1 MSENTPDQS
10 SHFPD
15 HTTAGEY
22 RPRQSDPDAG
32 GPAPGSSGA
41 QFPPLSDPVLAQLR
55 DGPIAHR
62 FGADDSDA
70 VHAKLLRTVQDASAA
85 RSEWMTE
92 AVDHDLATSDPAW
105 RWALYSNGIDADVR
119 DARANAEQAGVPAT
133 DIIDAEALGSA
144 RVSWAEQPAHRHL
157 GRIELLSRE
166 VFDAN
171 NRAETARGLVG
182 DIAERFDRLYGVIDT
197 LSEGLNR
204 ARSMV
209 SDLAMDLAANGLPLT
224 TTGASPDPP
233 GTEHDASVL
242 ATGAET
248 QPDTGVGRAEGGSG
262 IGDAVGAALPDTGQ
276 TRWATAEP
284 PPAAANQQPPVQP
297 EVGR

>member
-15 HTTAGEY
+15 HTTAGEHT
-22 RPRQSDPDAG
+22 PHHSDLETR
-32 GPAPGSSGA
+32 GPAARSSSA
-41 QFPPLSDPVLAQLR
+41 QSSPYSDPVPVQLR
-55 DGPIAHR
+55 DGPIAYR
-62 FGADDSDA
+62 FGAQDPDA
-70 VHAKLLRTVQDASAA
+70 VHAKLLRTVQDASVA
-85 RSEWMTE
+85 RSAWMTE
-92 AVDHDLATSDPAW
+92 AVDHDLGTGDPAW

-119 DARANAEQAGVPAT
+119 DARASAEQAGVPGT

-144 RVSWAEQPAHRHL
+144 GVSWAEQPAHRHL

-197 LSEGLNR
+197 LSEGLNH

-209 SDLAMDLAANGLPLT
+209 SDLAKDLAANGLSRT
-224 TTGASPDPP
+224 TTGTAPDPP

-242 ATGAET
+242 ATGAEN
-248 QPDTGVGRAEGGSG
+248 QPDTGVDRAEGGSG
-262 IGDAVGAALPDTGQ
+262 IGDAVGAALPDTGH

-284 PPAAANQQPPVQP
+284 PPAPADQQPPVQP